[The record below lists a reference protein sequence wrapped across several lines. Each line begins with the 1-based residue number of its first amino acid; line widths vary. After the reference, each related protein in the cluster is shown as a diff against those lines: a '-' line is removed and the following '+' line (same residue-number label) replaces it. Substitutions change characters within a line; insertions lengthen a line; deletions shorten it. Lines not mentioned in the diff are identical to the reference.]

1 MTCREL
7 AAVLADLIG
16 DELPPERR
24 REAEVHLHDCP
35 GCMALLDSYRLT
47 IRLARRLPPLAPP
60 PALLER
66 LRTLPG
72 R

>member
-7 AAVLADLIG
+7 AAILADMMA

-24 REAEVHLHDCP
+24 READLHVHDCP
-35 GCMALLDSYRLT
+35 GCMALLDSYVLT
-47 IRLARRLPPLAPP
+47 IRLARRLPPLTP
-60 PALLER
+60 PAALLDR
-66 LRTLPG
+66 LRALPG